1 MKKKILCFI
10 STFIFLIC
18 LSFTS
23 IYAIEDNQ
31 VVRLVIDFNN
41 NGELPNSF
49 RKTSDKIN
57 PTNNIPSLKGLKE
70 LNASGSSEFTFNSI
84 DIIKNSIGKKFTVV
98 DLRQESHGFLNG
110 SAISWM
116 GLRDNL
122 NKGLSPKEVVAAE
135 KKLLS
140 SITINEPV
148 TPYNSPGPIIANEVY
163 DEKHL
168 VENKGLDYIRIPV
181 TDGERPTDEA
191 VDFFISF
198 VNSLSKDSWLHFH
211 CKEGIGRTTT
221 FLAMYDMIRNSKDV
235 SFEDII
241 FRQFLLG
248 SENLILERGPEES
261 KRTEFLKNFYSYT
274 KENKDNYKT
283 SWSQWIKSKNITP
296 YMGCKCTD

>member
-1 MKKKILCFI
+1 VKKKILCFI
-10 STFIFLIC
+10 STFVFLIC

-135 KKLLS
+135 KK
-140 SITINEPV
+140 
-148 TPYNSPGPIIANEVY
+148 II
-163 DEKHL
+163 
-168 VENKGLDYIRIPV
+168 I
-181 TDGERPTDEA
+181 
-191 VDFFISF
+191 
-198 VNSLSKDSWLHFH
+198 
-211 CKEGIGRTTT
+211 
-221 FLAMYDMIRNSKDV
+221 
-235 SFEDII
+235 
-241 FRQFLLG
+241 
-248 SENLILERGPEES
+248 
-261 KRTEFLKNFYSYT
+261 
-274 KENKDNYKT
+274 
-283 SWSQWIKSKNITP
+283 
-296 YMGCKCTD
+296 